1 MSCSTY
7 ETLRSKYDEELEHV
21 GFVLTDGSIVECE
34 NISTTPAEAFD
45 VSAEDLDRYCDEAV
59 ATWHT
64 HPGAGSN
71 LSVGDL
77 ETFLLW
83 NTMLHYIVGKD
94 DITCYRASGR
104 SVIKHETQGI
114 LPRAVQISPRRPR

>member
-1 MSCSTY
+1 MSASILKA
-7 ETLRSKYDEELEHV
+7 LRSKYDEELEHV
-21 GFVLTDGSIVECE
+21 GFIMSDGSVVECE
-34 NISTTPAEAFD
+34 NVSSTPAEAFD
-45 VSAEDLDRYCDEAV
+45 VSATDLDRYADEAI

-64 HPGAGSN
+64 HPKAGSN

-94 DITCYRASGR
+94 DIACYRTSGR
-104 SVIKHETQGI
+104 NVVKHETDGSI
-114 LPRAVQISPRRPR
+114 PRSL